1 MRVRMKVTLS
11 GTRDGQ
17 ECPPRGQLVNQP
29 DDEAA
34 HLLAGGLAE
43 KPKDDVPQVE
53 EATAP
58 DAETSA
64 PSRRKPSARRSA
76 AV

>member
-1 MRVRMKVTLS
+1 MRMKVTLS

-17 ECPPRGQLVNQP
+17 EWPPRGELVDLP

-43 KPKDDVPQVE
+43 KPKDHIPQVE

-58 DAETSA
+58 EAETSA
-64 PSRRKPSARRSA
+64 PSRRKPSARRSK
-76 AV
+76 